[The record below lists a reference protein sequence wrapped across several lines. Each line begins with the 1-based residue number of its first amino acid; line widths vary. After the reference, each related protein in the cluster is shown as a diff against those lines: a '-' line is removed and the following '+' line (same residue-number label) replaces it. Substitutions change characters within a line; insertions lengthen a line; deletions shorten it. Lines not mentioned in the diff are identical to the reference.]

1 VINKIA
7 YRTLRL
13 LSPEQA
19 HTVAKWAMKY
29 KILAPGPVY
38 MQNTETTMRHRL
50 FGEEL
55 NNPLGIAA
63 GFDKNAELID
73 VVQSYGFGF
82 IEIGSITYL
91 GGPGNPKPRLFR
103 YENDRLLNRMG
114 LNGIP
119 ASDVAIRL
127 NNVRSKVYGVNIAK
141 THSPDIM
148 GDKAVRDICDSYNLL
163 KHYGLYTVINISCP
177 NTREGRTFEDPDA
190 LKELL
195 SAIAAIKGQKPLLV
209 KLSPV
214 SIKNHERF
222 DKIIGICELAGIDGY
237 VASNTI
243 PHEDTKLGKGGLS
256 GPDIRPYTLEII
268 NSIHRNIRKP
278 IIAVGGITS
287 YVDILAYM
295 QAGATACQ
303 VYCGFVCGHTAGPRF
318 AHNILHDGVIYG

>member
-1 VINKIA
+1 MLDKLA
-7 YRTLRL
+7 YNVLRL
-13 LSPEQA
+13 TSPERS
-19 HTVAKWAMKY
+19 HNIAKWAMKY
-29 KILAPGPVY
+29 RILAPGKVC
-38 MQNTETTMRHRL
+38 MQNPATTMKYRL
-50 FGEEL
+50 FDEEL
-55 NNPLGIAA
+55 DNPLGVAA

-73 VVQSYGFGF
+73 VIQDYGFGF
-82 IEIGSITYL
+82 IEIGSVTYL

-114 LNGIP
+114 LNGIQ

-148 GDKAVRDICDSYNLL
+148 GDKAIRDICDSYNLL
-163 KHYGLYTVINISCP
+163 KHYGIYTVINISCP

-195 SAIAAIKGQKPLLV
+195 SAVKSFKGPKPLLV

-214 SIKNHERF
+214 SINNHERF

-243 PHEDTKLGKGGLS
+243 PHEDPKFGKGGLS
-256 GPDIRPYTLEII
+256 GSDIMPYTLEII
-268 NSIHRNIRKP
+268 NSIRRNIKKP
-278 IIAVGGITS
+278 VIAVGGITS
-287 YVDILAYM
+287 YADVVAYM
-295 QAGATACQ
+295 QAGAVACQ
-303 VYCGFVCGHTAGPRF
+303 VYCGFVRGPSAGPRF
-318 AHNILHDGVIYG
+318 AHNILLGTR